1 MSTDHH
7 PRHLHTS
14 SLHTR
19 SLISAPVDIHPEHLP
34 QVPLDGVAGAGAGGP
49 QAQDEGAG
57 AGSVRQSHSLI
68 RAVGLC
74 LFQCLSNG
82 SRPENDNTVHS
93 E

>member
-1 MSTDHH
+1 MH
-7 PRHLHTS
+7 PPTQMDPLH
-14 SLHTR
+14 
-19 SLISAPVDIHPEHLP
+19 
-34 QVPLDGVAGAGAGGP
+34 AGGP